1 MIYER
6 KALRRGSLKLGF
18 RKRETERIDGHKNG
32 DKEQKKKKSVQQV
45 DSHEGQR
52 RRKGTINDLDVKK
65 L

>member
-6 KALRRGSLKLGF
+6 KALRRASLKLRCG
-18 RKRETERIDGHKNG
+18 KTETERIDGHKNG
-32 DKEQKKKKSVQQV
+32 DKRQKNKNTAQQV